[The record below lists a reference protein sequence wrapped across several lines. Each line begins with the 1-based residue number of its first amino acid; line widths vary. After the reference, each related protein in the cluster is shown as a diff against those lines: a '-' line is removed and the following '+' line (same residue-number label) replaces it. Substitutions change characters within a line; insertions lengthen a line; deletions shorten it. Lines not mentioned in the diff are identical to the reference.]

1 MRLGAGVRRRGAA
14 LILVVVVIA
23 ALLAIAAPFVVSMRL
38 HEKSSRAFTAQVKA
52 KHTADGARNLAVG
65 HLRRSHADEERRARE
80 AGGTRVGDEEGVDGH
95 DEVQAFAPQALS
107 GLGSFDVANPKGS
120 MAQVTVRDER
130 GRIDLNTAGPDA
142 LANLLGSTVT
152 RATISYREEDE
163 LPLVDIFPFLH
174 TSDGDPETIDGFV
187 RIRGEYIA
195 YRHVDVRTRSL
206 QGLIRGFLFSRGEEP
221 DDGSASRNFHPEGS
235 LVQDGRGHKL
245 AYDPLWRYMGSDRQ
259 GLLARFDNT
268 AGVRRISDWE
278 FASLRAALVLFRQGV
293 NMRLLRQWGV
303 ANNDLLGAGLHPADF
318 DVDQAIQEGESAEE
332 RREREKIERTLE
344 RWSVPVE
351 FAKRFGGAR
360 ALKRIYERLMAM
372 DEDRRDKQIQRYKQR
387 EDRLQDRLRQV
398 SGWLKDETKRQLEG
412 LSEMRNHAPHLE
424 TVGRIELEERVRPYV
439 TTHSTPEGEAWS
451 DPQTVNYDVDFRPY
465 GFTTE
470 LRVHDTRR
478 FKRGWIV
485 KIQPRR
491 MSAND
496 PPRLPE
502 YRMCTNVRGFRV
514 NVFPQLDFDYEANEV
529 EISCRQPRPINVNT
543 ASREVLTAVM
553 TGLLSRAGQ
562 RQRATG
568 GQAPNFVTPAQA
580 RAVAA
585 AIVANDTPLET
596 FDQLRNLLLQVRQ
609 AGGIDDHDVDAIFRN
624 AIDPADP
631 LMTRGTIPFCFKS
644 GDVYSLDVT
653 GIQNDAAG
661 NELAR
666 YSFREVVRVAPPRPL
681 VWRIDSQADLTDR
694 LYVLGNRTYRQRE
707 RNLGYLGTMPWLPLP
722 GRHSNLT
729 QTWPVHLG
737 PWDAGPLRYPSR
749 SHAPGEGDLRPLMAR
764 EPDVNAGSTDEP
776 TWGSLGTSGPQP
788 GGLAPHSPS
797 RWDDRVD
804 GEDLAT
810 IALQDA
816 SVPTRWLQTENGT
829 GWVTLGPGLIRGW
842 FRFDTISG
850 PGNKSFIFDGGEAD
864 TRERISLYLDGPG
877 RMILEVFDGS
887 LDQIESGGNKRS
899 VRLVYDRPP
908 NLPFQ
913 SGNWYHVA
921 AFFRGADRGDLALA
935 VDGVFVG
942 QETHGSR
949 LSAPLDRFSNTLEVE
964 DGSAFPQSG
973 LVRVG
978 SSRWVPSPSNNDR
991 GIWGTGLDS
1000 NQRCEVLR
1008 YSAVQ
1013 GNTLI
1018 LADRFDTITTTGL
1031 PPNTT
1036 LRDAVD
1042 TDNTFGNATLGQIP
1056 PQARRPLRGS
1066 GHRIRFRTWVTDQQG
1081 RRRPGATW
1089 TEVMG
1094 YAHDEGT
1101 QVVPYGYSS
1110 WLKNE
1115 AAAGSATGIQGV
1127 QTTGYQENLRIGGA
1141 TLVQPLPR
1149 NMPFTVVWRDQP
1161 YNANNP
1167 VPTVIQPTDTEI
1179 AALWLEAYPAE
1190 RPTTVNA
1197 TDPNIIPT
1205 LKGGWPPFG
1214 IIRVGNERIFYS
1226 GIDPVGGRFLNC
1238 VRGVEG
1244 TIAATHNMFT
1254 PIVLESIQVSD
1265 SSDYP
1270 RRADF
1275 SEPRVYV
1282 SLTRGIPNQGGN
1294 TTEWLSVVDCA
1305 DPGFRSRGLWL
1316 VPPTDDLNAVPRLWY
1331 ENELRNMW
1339 ANGQLRGPNPGVRT
1353 PVPPAPQVPNPAPA
1367 GYQPPFWTNFS
1378 GAPIKEILKRVT
1390 PSGVSPV
1397 RVRFQ
1402 RQSITLPV
1410 DTGSRVAKGSA
1421 RPDPLTGH
1429 AAGTRVCPTFI
1440 TRLQDGNIAYRN
1452 GLTVSNSAAEMGPGD
1467 VVTITDDSNLPE
1479 EHRVSH
1485 SAFATRVPANLQAI
1499 AAQLGLIIPP
1509 GDLGSGFITSF
1520 DDFVTR
1526 PFTGGANSRLL
1537 KWPVGNLHR
1546 KPNLV
1551 FGRARDPSGPND
1563 SVGDAPGTLPGR
1575 IDDFVV
1581 EQLVERDNQ
1590 TLFTNRPAPLT
1601 VGDQSL
1607 GPVSGGFRS
1616 WRRGRIYR
1624 SDGEVLAVVDASQA
1638 QGGSDLTLRRGVMGT
1653 PVAPISR
1660 ETALWR
1666 MSWPP
1671 HAIASG
1677 GFGGSRNSL
1686 LPVRQIDPAN
1696 RFRALNEGGGY
1707 LRAEPEPNQAVS
1719 IHSYVRYRGG
1729 RNAYFDR
1736 PIDRW
1741 GRGTFS
1747 GAFRSAEDPPRG
1759 NMLLTD
1765 LPFRHHDRYR
1775 PRTSSVQGVFLQ
1787 VSKEIPGGFVERVT
1801 WDATRP
1807 TNYAQVLVAVR
1818 VDGVPNWDAP
1828 PVPRGESGQR
1838 GRLYLF
1844 DDPGA
1849 PNRIDLP
1856 ATRVEV
1862 RVYLTFGPR
1871 AFYDDGWKDGAV
1883 LGGLRVHYKQAT
1895 RSLRREERTD

>member
-1 MRLGAGVRRRGAA
+1 MRLGRGVRRRGAA

-80 AGGTRVGDEEGVDGH
+80 AGGTRVGDQEGVDGH
-95 DEVQAFAPQALS
+95 DEVQAFAPQALA
-107 GLGSFDVANPKGS
+107 GLGSFDVANPKGA

-142 LANLLGSTVT
+142 LANLLGSTLT

-187 RIRGEYIA
+187 RVRGEYIA
-195 YRHVDVRTRSL
+195 YRDVDARNRSL
-206 QGLIRGFLFSRGEEP
+206 KGLIRGFLFSRGEEP
-221 DDGSASRNFHPEGS
+221 EDGSASRNFHPEGS

-318 DVDQAIQEGESAEE
+318 DVEQAIAEGESAAE

-351 FAKRFGGAR
+351 FAKRFGGSR

-387 EDRLQDRLRQV
+387 EDQLQDRLRQV
-398 SGWLKDETKRQLEG
+398 SGWLKDETKRQLAG

-439 TTHSTPEGEAWS
+439 TTHATPEGEAWS
-451 DPQTVNYDVDFRPY
+451 DPQTVNYDVEFRPY
-465 GFTTE
+465 AFTTE

-478 FKRGWIV
+478 FKAGWIV
-485 KIQPRR
+485 KIQPRL
-491 MSAND
+491 MNAGD
-496 PPRLPE
+496 APRLPE
-502 YRMCTNVRGFRV
+502 YRMCTSVRGFRV

-529 EISCRQPRPINVNT
+529 EVSCRQPRPINVNT

-553 TGLLSRAGQ
+553 TGLQSRAGQ

-568 GQAPNFVTPAQA
+568 GQAPNFVTPEQA

-585 AIVANDTPLET
+585 ALVANQTPLTT
-596 FDQLRNLLLQVRQ
+596 FDELRNLLLQVRQ
-609 AGGIDDHDVDAIFRN
+609 AGGIDDHDLDAIFRN

-631 LMTRGTIPFCFKS
+631 LLTRGTIPFCFRS

-653 GIQNDAAG
+653 GIQNDEAG

-681 VWRIDSQADLTDR
+681 VWHIDSQADFTDR

-707 RNLGYLGTMPWLPLP
+707 RNLGYPGTMPWLPLP
-722 GRHSNLT
+722 GRFSSLT

-749 SHAPGEGDLRPLMAR
+749 SHAPGEGELRPLMAR
-764 EPDVNAGSTDEP
+764 EPDLPAGSTDEP
-776 TWGSLGTSGPQP
+776 SWGNLGTSGPQP

-804 GEDLAT
+804 GEDLST
-810 IALQDA
+810 IALQGGE
-816 SVPTRWLQTENGT
+816 VPTRWLRTENQT
-829 GWVTLGPGLIRGW
+829 GWETLGSGLIRGW
-842 FRFDTISG
+842 FRLDTITPQG
-850 PGNKSFIFDGGEAD
+850 TKSFLFDGGQAD
-864 TRERISLYLDGPG
+864 TRERISLYLDGPT
-877 RMILEVFDGS
+877 RMVLEVFDGS
-887 LDQIESGGNKRS
+887 LDQLETGGQKRS
-899 VRLVYDRPP
+899 VQLVYDRPP
-908 NLPFQ
+908 NRPFQ
-913 SGNWYHVA
+913 AGSWYHVA
-921 AFFRGADRGDLALA
+921 AFFRGAERGDLALA

-942 QETHGSR
+942 QETHGTR
-949 LSAPLDRFSNTLEVE
+949 LSAPMDRYGFSLEVE
-964 DGSAFPQSG
+964 DASGFPPSG

-978 SSRWVPSPSNNDR
+978 GGRWVNSPSPNDR
-991 GIWGTGLDS
+991 GIHGSGLDAS
-1000 NQRCEVLR
+1000 HRCEVLR
-1008 YSAVQ
+1008 YSSIQ

-1018 LADRFDTITTTGL
+1018 LADRQPL
-1031 PPNTT
+1031 PPSTS
-1036 LRDAVD
+1036 LFDA
-1042 TDNTFGNATLGQIP
+1042 TDLEQRSGGRSLTNLP
-1056 PQARRPLRGS
+1056 RECRRPLRGS
-1066 GHRIRFRTWVTDQQG
+1066 GHRVRFRALIINPRGQ
-1081 RRRPGATW
+1081 RRPGASSFQAL
-1089 TEVMG
+1089 G
-1094 YAHDEGT
+1094 YPHDVGT

-1115 AAAGSATGIQGV
+1115 PAAASATGMQGV
-1127 QTTGYQENLRIGGA
+1127 STSNYQENLRVGGA
-1141 TLVQPLPR
+1141 TLRQPLPS
-1149 NMPFTVVWRDQP
+1149 NTPYTVAWREVP
-1161 YNANNP
+1161 P
-1167 VPTVIQPTDTEI
+1167 VPGGGLPIVIQAGDTEI
-1179 AALWLEAYPAE
+1179 PAFWLEDYASE
-1190 RPTTVNA
+1190 TPTPITTN
-1197 TDPNIIPT
+1197 DPNVIPT
-1205 LKGGWPPFG
+1205 LKGGWPPLG
-1214 IIRVGNERIFYS
+1214 IIRMGSERIFYD

-1244 TIAATHNMFT
+1244 TTATAHALFA
-1254 PIVLESIQVSD
+1254 PIVLESIVVSD
-1265 SSDYP
+1265 TSDYP
-1270 RRADF
+1270 RRSTF
-1275 SEPRVYV
+1275 TEPRVYV
-1282 SLTRGIPNQGGN
+1282 SLTTGIPGQGG
-1294 TTEWLSVVDCA
+1294 TTEWLSVMDCA
-1305 DPGFRSRGLWL
+1305 NPAYTARGLWL
-1316 VPPTDDLNAVPRLWY
+1316 IPPKDDLNQLPPFRFRSLLEQMWRNNQIRGLNPGLRTQVPPVPQPPNPVPPT
-1331 ENELRNMW
+1331 
-1339 ANGQLRGPNPGVRT
+1339 
-1353 PVPPAPQVPNPAPA
+1353 
-1367 GYQPPFWTNFS
+1367 YQPPLYAPYS
-1378 GAPIKEILKRVT
+1378 GSLIKELLKREEPSVATNLRLGRQVT
-1390 PSGVSPV
+1390 P
-1397 RVRFQ
+1397 
-1402 RQSITLPV
+1402 LE
-1410 DTGSRVAKGSA
+1410 TGSRRAKGTS
-1421 RPDPLTGH
+1421 RPPNPMTGH
-1429 AAGTRVCPTFI
+1429 SAGTRLCPTFVI
-1440 TRLQDGNIAYRN
+1440 RPDDGHHRGNPFSILPDSCEV
-1452 GLTVSNSAAEMGPGD
+1452 GLGD
-1467 VVTITDDSNLPE
+1467 VVTITDDSNAPE
-1479 EHRVSH
+1479 ERRVAH
-1485 SAFATRVPANLQAI
+1485 SAFSVRVPANLQAI
-1499 AAQLGLIIPP
+1499 ARQLGLPD
-1509 GDLGSGFITSF
+1509 GDQGLGWLVSF
-1520 DDFVTR
+1520 DDFVSR
-1526 PFTGGANSRLL
+1526 PFTGAANARLL

-1563 SVGDAPGTLPGR
+1563 VVGDAPGTLPGR
-1575 IDDFVV
+1575 VDDFAV
-1581 EQLVERDNQ
+1581 EQLVDRDRQ
-1590 TLFTNRPAPLT
+1590 TLLTDLPLSLEAHT
-1601 VGDQSL
+1601 ASL
-1607 GPVSGGFRS
+1607 GPVPGGFRS
-1616 WRRGRIYR
+1616 WQRGRIFR
-1624 SDGEVLAVVDASQA
+1624 SDGEILAVTDASQT
-1638 QGGSDLTLRRGVMGT
+1638 QGGSELSLARGVMNST
-1653 PVAPISR
+1653 AAPISR
-1660 ETALWR
+1660 ETTLWR
-1666 MSWPP
+1666 MTWPP

-1677 GFGGSRNSL
+1677 GFGGSRRNL
-1686 LPVRQIDPAN
+1686 IPVRQIDPSN
-1696 RFRALNEGGGY
+1696 RFRSAEQGGGY
-1707 LRAEPEPNQAVS
+1707 LRAEPNRQNQAVNV
-1719 IHSYVRYRGG
+1719 HSYIRYRGG

-1747 GAFRSAEDPPRG
+1747 GAFRAGEDAPQG
-1759 NMLLTD
+1759 NILLTD

-1801 WDATRP
+1801 WDAARP
-1807 TNYAQVLVAVR
+1807 TNFAQVLVAVR

-1828 PVPRGESGQR
+1828 PVPRGESRQR

-1844 DDPGA
+1844 DDPRA
-1849 PNRIDLP
+1849 PNRIDIP

-1862 RVYLTFGPR
+1862 RVYLTFGAR
-1871 AFYDDGWKDGAV
+1871 AFDEDGWKDGAV
-1883 LGGLRVHYKQAT
+1883 LGGLRVHYRQAT